1 MLLNDY
7 VRTLERENESKSNEI
22 RTLTTQNN
30 ELIEECEVLRQKARQ
45 NLSVS
50 NASTSQV
57 STLQL
62 TIQKL

>member
-50 NASTSQV
+50 NVSTTQV